1 MVLLHATAVSSGKH
15 STAHLSEPLSSS
27 WKSHIDTSGFRSRLH
42 FFETQLCDFKGVL
55 FPVAGVEQLQ

>member
-15 STAHLSEPLSSS
+15 STAQLSKPLFSQTD
-27 WKSHIDTSGFRSRLH
+27 SHIDTSGFRSRLH
-42 FFETQLCDFKGVL
+42 FFQAQLCDFKGVL